1 MVRLHGT
8 VETVPYNQ
16 PSVRNCPIK
25 FVDSL
30 KGPVCLILSEQ
41 TGPFPRIFYI
51 TKKDHRDCGDL
62 CGGEYRDRTGDLLH
76 AMQALS
82 QLS

>member
-30 KGPVCLILSEQ
+30 KRPVCLILSEQ
-41 TGPFPRIFYI
+41 TGPFPRIFCK
-51 TKKDHRDCGDL
+51 TKKTTAIAVIFVV
-62 CGGEYRDRTGDLLH
+62 ENTGIEPVTSC
-76 AMQALS
+76 MPCKRS
-82 QLS
+82 PS